1 MRTSQWSDAV
11 SVIERV
17 TIVLGCFGAADQRV
31 GISELARRANLPK
44 STVSR
49 LVSELVE
56 HRYLER
62 DGTGVRLGLRLFEL
76 GELAAQPKA
85 LRTLALAAMADLRDV
100 TGHTV
105 QLAVLEGAGV
115 VYVGVIHGRNP
126 PAPRARVGSRQP
138 AHRTAVG
145 KAILAFS
152 DSDAVERVIETGLQQ
167 AGADPDEVAAF
178 RTYLH
183 LVRADGLALD
193 SHGGADCVASP
204 ILDAAGRAVA
214 AISVCGRTGAFD
226 AEAAAPAVHTAALGL
241 ARRL

>member
-17 TIVLGCFGAADQRV
+17 TIVLGCFGADDQRV

-62 DGTGVRLGLRLFEL
+62 DGAGVRLGLRLFEL

-105 QLAVLEGAGV
+105 QLAVLEGVEV

-126 PAPRARVGSRQP
+126 PAPRARIGSRLP
-138 AHRTAVG
+138 AHATAVG

-152 DSDAVERVIETGLQQ
+152 APDAVERVIETGLPLV
-167 AGADPDEVAAF
+167 GAAPVRVSAF
-178 RTYLH
+178 RAQLDG
-183 LVRADGLALD
+183 VRAGGIALD
-193 SHGGADCVASP
+193 SDSGADCVASP
-204 ILDAAGRAVA
+204 ILDGAGRAVA

-226 AEAAAPAVHTAALGL
+226 APGAGPAVRTAALGL